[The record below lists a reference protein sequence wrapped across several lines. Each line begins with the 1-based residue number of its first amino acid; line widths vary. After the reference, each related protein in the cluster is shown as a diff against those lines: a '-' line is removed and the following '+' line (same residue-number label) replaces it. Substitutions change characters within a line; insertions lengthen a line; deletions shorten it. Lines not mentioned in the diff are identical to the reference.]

1 MKNKRIFNSD
11 DVYNFRES
19 LSHYGIIPIFQ
30 RWNGISDNFYELVGF
45 ARPLDNSDLDVIN
58 FFKQKFFTE
67 ISFEDEKYRL
77 KGYIYVIKHTD
88 IYHKE
93 NDKLEIKVLSKKLPV
108 SDKMFQDFFMKMKK
122 FRKEKI
128 LNYLRELETARF
140 AKISTF
146 NFDDEKKR

>member
-1 MKNKRIFNSD
+1 M
-11 DVYNFRES
+11 
-19 LSHYGIIPIFQ
+19 
-30 RWNGISDNFYELVGF
+30 
-45 ARPLDNSDLDVIN
+45 
-58 FFKQKFFTE
+58 
-67 ISFEDEKYRL
+67 L

-140 AKISTF
+140 AKIATF

>member
-1 MKNKRIFNSD
+1 MQSICWK
-11 DVYNFRES
+11 V
-19 LSHYGIIPIFQ
+19 
-30 RWNGISDNFYELVGF
+30 
-45 ARPLDNSDLDVIN
+45 
-58 FFKQKFFTE
+58 
-67 ISFEDEKYRL
+67 
-77 KGYIYVIKHTD
+77 YIYVIKHTD